1 MGSRCRQVMMFL
13 IALLLCSSTSLAE
26 TPQSDEQGNQEGAL
40 NDVRIVPAS
49 CLSNASCIITQ
60 PAHLVEYFSAD
71 WCEPCEQVST
81 HLRTLDTNQTI
92 VLQHH
97 ASPADQTFLSDSKV
111 RFDQEY
117 RLLFI
122 PSLVVDG
129 THLLTGTRQ
138 ATELN
143 SLLNATAE
151 PTTDLD
157 SLTLTESNLSWDEQL
172 DGVVRVWYAEPT
184 PHTEIESI
192 HPSLARSMIEVN
204 ASEGSVSLESI
215 NISDDGF
222 FVVMLEAPGMKP
234 LTVASDAPTGS
245 MDLSETEEETS
256 TQQSP
261 AIEGYIVIGITLG
274 LVMLLLPALGMHRSL
289 MAISKQVPHDETLEE
304 E

>member
-1 MGSRCRQVMMFL
+1 
-13 IALLLCSSTSLAE
+13 
-26 TPQSDEQGNQEGAL
+26 
-40 NDVRIVPAS
+40 
-49 CLSNASCIITQ
+49 
-60 PAHLVEYFSAD
+60 
-71 WCEPCEQVST
+71 
-81 HLRTLDTNQTI
+81 
-92 VLQHH
+92 
-97 ASPADQTFLSDSKV
+97 
-111 RFDQEY
+111 
-117 RLLFI
+117 
-122 PSLVVDG
+122 
-129 THLLTGTRQ
+129 
-138 ATELN
+138 
-143 SLLNATAE
+143 
-151 PTTDLD
+151 
-157 SLTLTESNLSWDEQL
+157 
-172 DGVVRVWYAEPT
+172 
-184 PHTEIESI
+184 
-192 HPSLARSMIEVN
+192 MIEVN